1 MSTIRTFIAFDT
13 PIEIRE
19 SMKSLQ
25 SELKKSNA
33 DVRWEPSEKFH
44 ATIKFLGDVEE
55 RNLPRIIAKIEQSVS
70 NVSSFIVS
78 YREIGTF
85 PDKHHP
91 RVIWIGCENLD
102 GNLLKMKNELDAA
115 LHPLGFPIEERTFHP
130 HITLGRVKSANRI
143 KDLLSMLENLTFEPR
158 STKVERIVVM
168 KSMLKP
174 QGSEYSLLTTI
185 PLSLTS

>member
-1 MSTIRTFIAFDT
+1 MS
-13 PIEIRE
+13 
-19 SMKSLQ
+19 SLQ

-70 NVSSFIVS
+70 TVPHCTVS
-78 YREIGTF
+78 YEGIGTF
-85 PDKHHP
+85 PDKEHP
-91 RVIWIGCENLD
+91 RVIWIGCENPD
-102 GNLLKMKNELDAA
+102 GNLLKLKSNLDAA
-115 LHPLGFPIEERTFHP
+115 LHPLGFPIEERVFHP
-130 HITLGRVKSANRI
+130 HITLGRVKSGIRI

-158 STKVERIVVM
+158 SAKVERIVVM
-168 KSMLKP
+168 KSTLKP
-174 QGSEYSLLTTI
+174 QGSEYSVLTTI